1 MEAWSRLGPLGE
13 RPFRLLWLGQATSG
27 IGDAMTP
34 VALTFAVLGATGSA
48 GDLGLVLAAYTIA
61 HAGFLLVGGVWAD
74 RLDRRLVMLVCDA
87 VRASVQGAMAFLL
100 LTSEPRLW
108 QFVLGAL
115 IVGSAESFFSPAS
128 TGFVP
133 QTVSPARLQQAN
145 ALIATSRTSSWVFG
159 PALSGAIVAGAGAG
173 WVFLIDAA
181 TFVASA
187 AFLAVLRVRPASLAE
202 RQSFRADLAL
212 GWREVR
218 RRRWLWSS
226 LLAFGIGNLAW
237 GAAAVLGPLVAERE
251 LGGASAWG
259 LIAAGGGVGG
269 ILGGVVALRW
279 RPLRPLLTSHAIV
292 VAMGLQLV
300 AFAAPLPVAGL
311 VAWAAVVGLSII
323 LGNSLWETF
332 LQLSVP
338 REALSRIS
346 SYDWMVSLVFMPLGF
361 VIWGP
366 LAEAIGVRET
376 LLLAAGLF
384 GASKLAVVL
393 VPDVRRARS
402 PAAGGGPVVPATS
415 SVPAAVNGGLIGL
428 VEDVDGP
435 DDVAENHDHY
445 LYGAPKERS

>member
-1 MEAWSRLGPLGE
+1 MSTWSRLGPLAE

-48 GDLGLVLAAYTIA
+48 GDLGIVLAAYTLA

-74 RLDRRLVMLVCDA
+74 RLDRRLVMLACDA

-100 LTSEPRLW
+100 LTGEPRLW
-108 QFVLGAL
+108 QFVVGAL

-128 TGFVP
+128 TGLVP

-145 ALIATSRTSSWVFG
+145 ALIAMSRTGSWVFG
-159 PALSGAIVAGAGAG
+159 PALAGVVVATAGAG
-173 WVFLIDAA
+173 WVFLVDAV

-187 AFLAVLRVRPASLAE
+187 AFLAVLRARPTPLAD
-202 RQSFRADLAL
+202 RQPFLADLAL

-226 LLAFGIGNLAW
+226 LLAFGVGNLAW
-237 GAAAVLGPLVAERE
+237 GAVAVLGPLVAERD
-251 LGGASAWG
+251 LGGAAAWG

-269 ILGGVVALRW
+269 ILGGVAALRW
-279 RPLRPLLTSHAIV
+279 RPGRPLLSSHAIV
-292 VAMGLQLV
+292 VAMGLHLV
-300 AFAAPLPVAGL
+300 AFALPLPLVGL
-311 VAWAAVVGLSII
+311 VAWSAVVQLSVV

-332 LQLSVP
+332 LQLGVP
-338 REALSRIS
+338 PETLSRVA

-361 VIWGP
+361 AIWGP
-366 LAEAIGVRET
+366 LAERIGIRET

-393 VPDVRRARS
+393 VPDVRNARS
-402 PAAGGGPVVPATS
+402 PAAGGAGEQT
-415 SVPAAVNGGLIGL
+415 
-428 VEDVDGP
+428 
-435 DDVAENHDHY
+435 
-445 LYGAPKERS
+445 